1 MDESTQN
8 ETAKIKRLLAIC
20 FSFWGGV
27 LLWESSLA
35 QNEIHL
41 ERWQSGATDPVPIEL
56 KGYSGEILKVLTFD
70 LEVMGWEVVPA
81 GKGQFVL
88 TGGNN
93 SGLHGRLE
101 DRLGGGKALFSLRYS
116 AAGRRQAHELANAV
130 VEEVFK
136 EKGIALT
143 KIAYK
148 NWKAGGFPEIHVA
161 DYDGHRAKPVTWD
174 RSNVAAP
181 AWSPGELKL
190 FYTSYKMGNPDI
202 FSHDLSSG
210 RRSAV
215 SRYSGLN
222 TSVALSPD
230 GRRMAMILSK
240 DGSPDLYVANSDGR
254 DLKRLTKTRE
264 VDACPCWSPDG
275 RQICFTSAVSGGDRL
290 HLINPS
296 GSGMRRLKT
305 VGVSGVFSEADWS
318 PDGRQ
323 IAFTAQ
329 MGRRFYICVVPANG
343 GEAKLLT
350 QGEDPSWAPNSR
362 NIVFMRKK
370 NGRKTLSILDVPTR
384 RVQDVSNISGN
395 SSQPAWAR

>member
-1 MDESTQN
+1 MDELTQN
-8 ETAKIKRLLAIC
+8 KTAPIKRLLAVC

-27 LLWESSLA
+27 FLWENSIA

-41 ERWQSGATDPVPIEL
+41 ERWQSGTTDPVPIEL

-88 TGGNN
+88 AGGND
-93 SGLHGRLE
+93 GELHGRLR
-101 DRLGGGKALFSLRYS
+101 DRLGGGKSIFSLRYS
-116 AAGRRQAHELANAV
+116 TAGRRQAHALANAV

-136 EKGIALT
+136 EKGIAHT

-148 NWKAGGFPEIHVA
+148 NWSAGDFPEIHVA

-181 AWSPGELKL
+181 AWSPGEWKL

-210 RRSAV
+210 QRSAV

-222 TSVALSPD
+222 SSAALSPD

-275 RQICFTSAVSGGDRL
+275 NQICFTSAVSGGDRL
-290 HLINPS
+290 YLIHPS
-296 GSGMRRLKT
+296 GSGMQRLRT
-305 VGVSGVFSEADWS
+305 AGVSGVFSEADWS

-329 MGRRFYICVVPANG
+329 MGRRFYICAVPAKG
-343 GEAKLLT
+343 GEAKVLT

-362 NIVFMRKK
+362 NIVFMQKK
-370 NGRKTLSILDVPTR
+370 NGRKILSILDVPTK
-384 RVQDVSNISGN
+384 RVQDVPNISGN

>member
-1 MDESTQN
+1 MDELIQS
-8 ETAKIKRLLAIC
+8 ETAKIKRLLAVC
-20 FSFWGGV
+20 FSFLGGV

-41 ERWQSGATDPVPIEL
+41 ERWQSGTTEPVPIEL

-70 LEVMGWEVVPA
+70 LEVMGWEVVPS

-88 TGGNN
+88 TGGNKG
-93 SGLHGRLE
+93 GLHGRLE
-101 DRLGGGKALFSLRYS
+101 DRLGGGGSLFSLRYS
-116 AAGRRQAHELANAV
+116 TAGRRQAHALANAV
-130 VEEVFK
+130 VEKVFK

-148 NWKAGGFPEIHVA
+148 NWTAGGFPEIHVA

-181 AWSPGELKL
+181 AWLPGELKL

-222 TSVALSPD
+222 TSAALSPD
-230 GRRMAMILSK
+230 GLRMAMILSK
-240 DGSPDLYVANSDGR
+240 DGSPDLYVASSNGR
-254 DLKRLTKTRE
+254 NLKRLTKTRE
-264 VDACPCWSPDG
+264 VDACPCWSPEG
-275 RQICFTSAVSGGDRL
+275 NQICFTSAVSGGDRL
-290 HLINPS
+290 YLIRPS
-296 GSGMRRLKT
+296 GSGMRRLRT
-305 VGVSGVFSEADWS
+305 AGVSGVFSEADWS
-318 PDGRQ
+318 PDGRK

-343 GEAKLLT
+343 GEARVLT

-370 NGRKTLSILDVPTR
+370 NGRKILSILDIPTK
-384 RVQDVSNISGN
+384 RVQDVPNISGN